1 MRKEWIIVILIV
13 LFVAIGEVITQGYT
27 KDCTNRI
34 NMQLSELRELA
45 QKEDNE
51 EMVKKM
57 NNIKDEWREMQEKL
71 AFYIEHTELEKIET
85 QLHLIKGEIDA
96 QLYNDMIPEME
107 KCIFILEHVEEK
119 NLLNAK
125 NIF

>member
-1 MRKEWIIVILIV
+1 MTGPGG
-13 LFVAIGEVITQGYT
+13 IGAYE
-27 KDCTNRI
+27 K
-34 NMQLSELRELA
+34 
-45 QKEDNE
+45 
-51 EMVKKM
+51 MVKKM

-71 AFYIEHTELEKIET
+71 AFYIEHAELEKIET